1 LKHKVLFPVTVILAF
16 LLCFSFALAQEA
28 EKKEGNLDVKF
39 NYGFHWMDWED
50 YKGKVGE
57 YEDLKRDVLPDAGID
72 INGMINR
79 TYLDFH
85 GIYYDENDFSG
96 VTDIDLNRIFREEFY
111 YFRMPHFLEHDP
123 LTNLNAIYRTAAG
136 TPAAPALEF
145 TDLDPNDEY
154 RINYTRVESTST
166 LRIPFL
172 PGSEIYFDYRKEMR
186 KGHRQVNTLSKCSSC
201 HVVSQSRDIDEY
213 TEDFAPGFSTKFGNE
228 KQGWLTLS
236 YSYLKRRFGET
247 GPDPE
252 NLYNPAVHPGTGND
266 VFTNRV
272 QYDQRSGLLPFNVVP
287 SSEKDSHTIKA
298 HGQIPQIATDVF
310 ASYVNSSTKNINEE
324 NKSDLNSAIG
334 RVTNSLIPGVTLS
347 GKFRWLDIDNDDVFI
362 EVYEQPVA
370 SPAGPPAVPLQYQG
384 LYSQAYPAFD
394 PTFDRES
401 AMSRKVYDAEL
412 SAKYR
417 LTRHLTL
424 NGKFEWKSTDRDF
437 YEVASD
443 ETKTTEYA
451 GSAGLTFRKAGLYG
465 KIDYEHREI
474 EDPFANPK
482 AACNLS
488 VFQGAQT
495 AFSGFQY
502 FQLYNTRRLTLTNL
516 PETKD
521 QVDTSIT
528 WSISPYVSLNGNYR
542 FLYESN
548 DFGWDQQS
556 HMPSASL
563 WFTPSPKL
571 NFSLSYLYNYQ
582 KTSSIIC
589 EPVFQG

>member
-1 LKHKVLFPVTVILAF
+1 LKHKILFAVTVILSIV
-16 LLCFSFALAQEA
+16 LCFSFALAQEA

-57 YEDLKRDVLPDAGID
+57 YEDLKRDVLPDASID
-72 INGMINR
+72 ISGMINR
-79 TYLDFH
+79 NYLDLH

-96 VTDIDLNRIFREEFY
+96 VADIDLNRIFREEFY

-123 LTNLNAIYRTAAG
+123 LTNLNAILPG
-136 TPAAPALEF
+136 PSAPATEF
-145 TDLDPNDEY
+145 TDNDPNAEY
-154 RINYTRVESTST
+154 SIRYTSVQSKSTF
-166 LRIPFL
+166 RMPFL

-186 KGHRQVNTLSKCSSC
+186 KGHRQVMALSKCSSC

-213 TEDFAPGFSTKFGNE
+213 TEDLNPGFKAKFGNE
-228 KQGWLTLS
+228 KSGWLTVS
-236 YSYLKRRFGET
+236 YDYLKRRFGET
-247 GPDPE
+247 GPDPK
-252 NLYNPAVHPGTGND
+252 NLYNLAVNPHTGAD
-266 VFTNRV
+266 MSNRV
-272 QYDQRSGLLPFNVVP
+272 QYDNERLPFNVVP

-310 ASYVNSSTKNINEE
+310 ASYVNSSVENVHEGNEY
-324 NKSDLNSAIG
+324 NLNSAIG
-334 RVTNSLIPGVTLS
+334 RITNYLIPGLTVS
-347 GKFRWLDIDNDDVFI
+347 GKFRWMDIDNDDVFI
-362 EVYEQPVA
+362 QVIER
-370 SPAGPPAVPLQYQG
+370 PPA
-384 LYSQAYPAFD
+384 YSATYTDFD
-394 PTFDRES
+394 PDFDRKS
-401 AMSRKVYDAEL
+401 AMNRKVYDAEL

-417 LTRHLTL
+417 LTKHLTL
-424 NGKFEWKSTDRDF
+424 NGKFEWESTDRDF

-465 KIDYEHREI
+465 RIDYEHREI

-482 AACNLS
+482 AACNPT
-488 VFQGAQT
+488 GAPT
-495 AFSGFQY
+495 AITLDQY
-502 FQLYNTRRLTLTNL
+502 FQLYNLRRLTLSSL

-528 WSISPYVSLNGNYR
+528 WPISPYVSLSGYYR
-542 FLYESN
+542 YINESN

-556 HMPSASL
+556 HMPSVSL

-582 KTSSIIC
+582 ETNGIIC
-589 EPVFQG
+589 EPVFNG